1 VLSAKPY
8 VVLIDGKSGVGKS
21 SLADVIA
28 SHLDATVVHLDDAYP
43 GWNGLDAGR
52 DVVIDSVLVPLA
64 AGLPGQFRTWDWHRD
79 TAGEIV
85 TVNPT
90 DAIVI
95 EGCGISTPRSRSLA
109 STVIWVECPESD
121 RRIRLFG
128 RDGDAFSEYLDAWD
142 RQVDAHIATNYP
154 IGTATTIVRT

>member
-1 VLSAKPY
+1 MLSAKPY

-109 STVIWVECPESD
+109 STVIWVDCSESE

-128 RDGDAFSEYLDAWD
+128 RDGDAYSEYLEAWD
-142 RQVDAHIATNYP
+142 RQVDAHIATNDP

>member
-1 VLSAKPY
+1 MPSARPH

-28 SHLDATVVHLDDAYP
+28 GHLGATVVHLDDAYP
-43 GWNGLDAGR
+43 GWDGLDAGR
-52 DVVIDSVLVPLA
+52 DAVIESVLAPIV
-64 AGLPGQFRTWDWHRD
+64 AGLPGRFRTWDWHRD

-85 TVNPT
+85 TVSPT

-95 EGCGISTPRSRSLA
+95 EGCGISTPRARSLA
-109 STVIWVECPESD
+109 STVIWVDCSESE
-121 RRIRLFG
+121 RRIRLLG
-128 RDGDAFSEYLDAWD
+128 RDGDAFSDHLEAWD
-142 RQVDAHIATNYP
+142 RQVDAHIALNDP

>member
-1 VLSAKPY
+1 MPSARPY
-8 VVLIDGKSGVGKS
+8 LVLIDGKSGVGKS

-79 TAGEIV
+79 TAGETV

-109 STVIWVECPESD
+109 STVIWVECPESE

-142 RQVDAHIATNYP
+142 RQVDAHIATNDP